1 MTFIAFNTIKDKGI
15 GIGLLCVLPV
25 LVLVIFAISF
35 SIKTKRDLCNA
46 SNYTCAPPT
55 SNPTTTTST
64 TTSTKPKTNAQNQAL
79 PQKLYEKFDIRSCGE
94 AHPKPSDSLIDSSS
108 SIKGYKIISYVFICF
123 TVLVI
128 VLIGFFHELDRK
140 RLWSILIKRGNI
152 VMNAADTSSYRVWWM
167 SLILILALIITT
179 IVYLAKK
186 QKQANNTHIG
196 FSISFIN
203 LLIALILAMFYTSE
217 KKVSAFF
224 FAKPDSPTSY
234 AYVILGLILVIFVI
248 GTIYFHTSQEEN
260 LDEGKITYAI
270 NESVVNMMAPIMLVI
285 ALANLLVGGGMVLFG
300 IKKADKPRILFGGTQ
315 LISGI
320 LLIAGAA
327 YFYNYKAKCSSATV
341 VCDYRS
347 KNINRTSGEDMCIPD
362 SGMSMTH
369 TGAVTM
375 STSINV
381 IMALTQIV
389 STVAI
394 ILIKLS
400 KATAAAAAPP

>member
-1 MTFIAFNTIKDKGI
+1 MSFLDFNTKDKGI
-15 GIGLLCVLPV
+15 GIGLLCVLPI
-25 LVLVIFAISF
+25 LLLVIFAISF
-35 SIKTKRDLCNA
+35 SIKTNRDLCNA
-46 SNYTCAPPT
+46 SNYTCDPPT
-55 SNPTTTTST
+55 SNPTTNTST
-64 TTSTKPKTNAQNQAL
+64 TTTTKVQNQV
-79 PQKLYEKFDIRSCGE
+79 QTKISEKFDIRSCG
-94 AHPKPSDSLIDSSS
+94 APRPKPGDSLIDSSS

-140 RLWSILIKRGNI
+140 RLWSILIKRGN
-152 VMNAADTSSYRVWWM
+152 VGMNVAETSSYRVWWM

-285 ALANLLVGGGMVLFG
+285 ALANLLVGGGILVG

-341 VCDYRS
+341 VCDYKSRT
-347 KNINRTSGEDMCIPD
+347 INRTSGEDMCIPD

-369 TGAVTM
+369 TSAVTM

-394 ILIKLS
+394 ILIK
-400 KATAAAAAPP
+400 